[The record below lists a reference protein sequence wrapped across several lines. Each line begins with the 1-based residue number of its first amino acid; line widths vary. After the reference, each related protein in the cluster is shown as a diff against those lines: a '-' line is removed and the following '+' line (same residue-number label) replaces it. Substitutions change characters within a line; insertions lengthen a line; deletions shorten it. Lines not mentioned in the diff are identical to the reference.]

1 MRRPATHNGRSRD
14 AGETGEAGEIVAENA
29 DNTLIAEPRSGVGS
43 RPAGRLRRAGK
54 VPAVMYGLEADTSN
68 LAVDHREL
76 GHILAGE
83 SGANTLI
90 TLKLDGEEHLT
101 LARQIQ
107 RHPTRGDVLHV
118 DFIRVR
124 RDVAVAAEVPVHLA
138 GEPEGVRDGGVL
150 EQLVF
155 TLSVEA
161 KPEDI
166 PPGVEADVSALNIG
180 DQLRI
185 SDLPLPAGVAV
196 QQEADEL
203 VVQVVMP
210 RVVEEPEPEEG
221 EEGEEIEGEVP
232 EGEEGEAAPSAEA
245 GDGAEGGGDAG
256 SSGESSES

>member
-1 MRRPATHNGRSRD
+1 MAD
-14 AGETGEAGEIVAENA
+14 NA
-29 DNTLIAEPRSGVGS
+29 DNTLIAEERSIVGS
-43 RPAGRLRRAGK
+43 RPAGRLRRSGK
-54 VPAVMYGLEADTSN
+54 VPAVMYGLETDTIKV
-68 LAVDHREL
+68 AVPAREL
-76 GHILAGE
+76 NHILAGE

-90 TLKLDGEEHLT
+90 TLRMDGDEHLT

-107 RHPTRGDVLHV
+107 RHPTRGDLIHV

-124 RDVAVAAEVPVHLA
+124 RDVAVAAEVPVNLQ

-166 PPGVEADVSALNIG
+166 PPAVEVDVSALAIG

-185 SDLPLPAGVAV
+185 ADLRLPAGVAV

-203 VVQVVMP
+203 VVQIVMP
-210 RVVEEPEPEEG
+210 RVAEEPETVEAEEG
-221 EEGEEIEGEVP
+221 EAVEGEVP
-232 EGEEGEAAPSAEA
+232 EGEEGEAAA
-245 GDGAEGGGDAG
+245 AEGGEGESPA
-256 SSGESSES
+256 ESSES

>member
-1 MRRPATHNGRSRD
+1 MAD
-14 AGETGEAGEIVAENA
+14 NA
-29 DNTLIAEPRSGVGS
+29 DNTLTAESRTVVGS
-43 RPAGRLRRAGK
+43 RPAGRLRREGK
-54 VPAVMYGLEADTSN
+54 VPAVMYGLETDTTN
-68 LAVDHREL
+68 LTVPGREL
-76 GHILAGE
+76 THILAGE

-90 TLKLDGEEHLT
+90 TLTVDGEEHLA

-124 RDVAVAAEVPVHLA
+124 RDVAVAAEVPVHLV

-155 TLSVEA
+155 TLSIEA

-166 PPGVEADVSALNIG
+166 PPGVEADVSAMNIG

-185 SDLPLPAGVAV
+185 ADLPLPTGVSV

-203 VVQVVMP
+203 VV
-210 RVVEEPEPEEG
+210 EEPEPAEG
-221 EEGEEIEGEVP
+221 EEGEEIEGEAP
-232 EGEEGEAAPSAEA
+232 EGEEGEGAPA
-245 GDGAEGGGDAG
+245 AEGGEGGEA
-256 SSGESSES
+256 SSSDESSES

>member
-1 MRRPATHNGRSRD
+1 MAD
-14 AGETGEAGEIVAENA
+14 NA
-29 DNTLIAEPRSGVGS
+29 DNTLIAEERTVVGS

-54 VPAVMYGLEADTSN
+54 VPAVMYGLETDTIKV
-68 LAVDHREL
+68 AVPAREL
-76 GHILAGE
+76 NHILAGE

-90 TLKLDGEEHLT
+90 TLRMDGDESLT

-107 RHPTRGDVLHV
+107 RHPTRGDLIHV

-124 RDVAVAAEVPVHLA
+124 RDVAVAAEVPVNLE

-166 PPGVEADVSALNIG
+166 PPAVEVDVSGLGIG

-185 SDLPLPAGVAV
+185 ADLRLPAGVAV

-203 VVQVVMP
+203 VVQIVMP
-210 RVVEEPEPEEG
+210 RVAEEPETAEAEEG
-221 EEGEEIEGEVP
+221 EAVEGAVP
-232 EGEEGEAAPSAEA
+232 EGEEGEAAA
-245 GDGAEGGGDAG
+245 AEGGEGESPA
-256 SSGESSES
+256 ESSES

>member
-1 MRRPATHNGRSRD
+1 MAD
-14 AGETGEAGEIVAENA
+14 NA
-29 DNTLIAEPRSGVGS
+29 DNTLIAEPRSAVGS
-43 RPAGRLRRAGK
+43 RPAGRLRREGK
-54 VPAVMYGLEADTSN
+54 VPAVMYGLETETSN
-68 LAVDHREL
+68 LAVNHRKL
-76 GHILAGE
+76 AHILAGE

-90 TLKLDGEEHLT
+90 TLRLDGEEHLT

-124 RDVAVAAEVPVHLA
+124 RDVAVAAEVPVHLE
-138 GEPEGVRDGGVL
+138 GEPEGVRDGGIL

-166 PPGVEADVSALNIG
+166 PPGIEVDVSALNIG

-185 SDLPLPAGVAV
+185 DDLRLPPGVAV

-203 VVQVVMP
+203 VVQVIVP
-210 RVVEEPEPEEG
+210 RVAEEPEAEEAEEG
-221 EEGEEIEGEVP
+221 EEVEGEVP
-232 EGEEGEAAPSAEA
+232 EGEEGEAAPAAEA
-245 GDGAEGGGDAG
+245 GEGAEGGGAG
-256 SSGESSES
+256 ASSGETSES

>member
-1 MRRPATHNGRSRD
+1 MAD
-14 AGETGEAGEIVAENA
+14 NA
-29 DNTLIAEPRSGVGS
+29 DNTLIAEERSVVGS

-54 VPAVMYGLEADTSN
+54 VPAVMYGLETDTIKV
-68 LAVDHREL
+68 AVPAREL
-76 GHILAGE
+76 NHILAGE

-90 TLKLDGEEHLT
+90 TLRMDGDEHLT

-107 RHPTRGDVLHV
+107 RHPTRGDLIHV

-124 RDVAVAAEVPVHLA
+124 RDVAVAAEVPVNLL

-166 PPGVEADVSALNIG
+166 PPAVEVDVSAMGIG

-185 SDLPLPAGVAV
+185 EDLRLPAGVAV

-203 VVQVVMP
+203 VVQIVMP
-210 RVVEEPEPEEG
+210 RVAEEPETVEAEEG
-221 EEGEEIEGEVP
+221 EAVEGEAP
-232 EGEEGEAAPSAEA
+232 EGEEGEAAA
-245 GDGAEGGGDAG
+245 AEGGEGE
-256 SSGESSES
+256 SSAESSES

>member
-1 MRRPATHNGRSRD
+1 MAD
-14 AGETGEAGEIVAENA
+14 NA
-29 DNTLIAEPRSGVGS
+29 DNTLIAEERSVVGS
-43 RPAGRLRRAGK
+43 RPAGRLRRSGK
-54 VPAVMYGLEADTSN
+54 VPAVMYGLETDTIKV
-68 LAVDHREL
+68 AVPAREL
-76 GHILAGE
+76 NHILAGE

-90 TLKLDGEEHLT
+90 TLRMDGDEHLT

-107 RHPTRGDVLHV
+107 RHPTRGDLIHV

-124 RDVAVAAEVPVHLA
+124 RDVAVAAEVPVNLQ

-166 PPGVEADVSALNIG
+166 PPAVEVDVSAMGIG

-185 SDLPLPAGVAV
+185 EDLRLPAGVAV

-203 VVQVVMP
+203 VVQIVMP
-210 RVVEEPEPEEG
+210 RVAEEPETVEAEEG
-221 EEGEEIEGEVP
+221 EAVEGEAP
-232 EGEEGEAAPSAEA
+232 EGEEGEAAA
-245 GDGAEGGGDAG
+245 AEGGEGE
-256 SSGESSES
+256 SSAESSES

>member
-1 MRRPATHNGRSRD
+1 MAD
-14 AGETGEAGEIVAENA
+14 NA
-29 DNTLIAEPRSGVGS
+29 DNTLTAEPRSIVGS
-43 RPAGRLRRAGK
+43 RPAGRLRREGK
-54 VPAVMYGLEADTSN
+54 VPAVMYGLETDTTN
-68 LAVDHREL
+68 LTVPGREL
-76 GHILAGE
+76 THILAGE

-90 TLKLDGEEHLT
+90 TLRVDG
-101 LARQIQ
+101 
-107 RHPTRGDVLHV
+107 
-118 DFIRVR
+118 
-124 RDVAVAAEVPVHLA
+124 EVPVHLV

-166 PPGVEADVSALNIG
+166 PPGVEADVSAMNIG

-185 SDLPLPAGVAV
+185 ADLPLPAGVSV

-221 EEGEEIEGEVP
+221 EEGEEVEGEAP
-232 EGEEGEAAPSAEA
+232 EGEEGEGAPA
-245 GDGAEGGGDAG
+245 AEGGEGGEA
-256 SSGESSES
+256 SSSDESSES

>member
-1 MRRPATHNGRSRD
+1 MAD
-14 AGETGEAGEIVAENA
+14 NA
-29 DNTLIAEPRSGVGS
+29 DNTLIAEERSVVGS

-54 VPAVMYGLEADTSN
+54 VPAVMYGLETDTIKV
-68 LAVDHREL
+68 AVPAREL
-76 GHILAGE
+76 NHILAGE

-90 TLKLDGEEHLT
+90 TLRMDGDEHLT

-107 RHPTRGDVLHV
+107 RHPTRGDLIHV

-124 RDVAVAAEVPVHLA
+124 RDVAVAAEVPVNLL

-166 PPGVEADVSALNIG
+166 PPGVEVDVAAMVIG

-185 SDLPLPAGVAV
+185 ADLRLPAGVAV

-203 VVQVVMP
+203 VVQIVMP
-210 RVVEEPEPEEG
+210 RVAEEPEVEEPEEG
-221 EEGEEIEGEVP
+221 EEVEGEVP
-232 EGEEGEAAPSAEA
+232 EGEEGEAAA
-245 GDGAEGGGDAG
+245 AEGGEGESPA
-256 SSGESSES
+256 ESSES

>member
-1 MRRPATHNGRSRD
+1 M
-14 AGETGEAGEIVAENA
+14 AENA
-29 DNTLIAEPRSGVGS
+29 DNTDNTLVAEDRTVVGS

-54 VPAVMYGLEADTSN
+54 VPAVMYGLETDTVKV
-68 LAVDHREL
+68 AVPAREL
-76 GHILAGE
+76 NHILAGK

-90 TLKLDGEEHLT
+90 TLKMNGEEHLT

-107 RHPTRGDVLHV
+107 RHPTRGDLLHV

-124 RDVAVAAEVPVHLA
+124 RDVAVAAEIPVNLV
-138 GEPEGVRDGGVL
+138 GEPEGVRDGGIL

-155 TLSVEA
+155 TLSIEA

-166 PPGVEADVSALNIG
+166 PPGVDMDVSALTIG

-185 SDLPLPAGVAV
+185 ADLPLPAGISV
-196 QQEADEL
+196 QQEAEEL

-221 EEGEEIEGEVP
+221 EEGEEVEGEAP
-232 EGEEGEAAPSAEA
+232 EGEEGEGAPA
-245 GDGAEGGGDAG
+245 AEGGEGGEA
-256 SSGESSES
+256 SSSDESSES

>member
-1 MRRPATHNGRSRD
+1 
-14 AGETGEAGEIVAENA
+14 VADNADNA

-43 RPAGRLRRAGK
+43 RPAGRLRRQGK
-54 VPAVMYGLEADTSN
+54 VPAVMYGLETDTSN
-68 LAVDHREL
+68 LAVGHREL
-76 GHILAGE
+76 AHILAGE

-90 TLKLDGEEHLT
+90 TVKVDGEEHLT

-124 RDVAVAAEVPVHLA
+124 RDIAVAAEVPVHLE

-166 PPGVEADVSALNIG
+166 PPGVEVDVSEMNIG

-185 SDLPLPAGVAV
+185 ADLPLPAGVAV

-203 VVQVVMP
+203 VVQIVMP

-221 EEGEEIEGEVP
+221 EEVEGEVP
-232 EGEEGEAAPSAEA
+232 EGEEGEAAPSAE
-245 GDGAEGGGDAG
+245 GGEGAEGGGDAG